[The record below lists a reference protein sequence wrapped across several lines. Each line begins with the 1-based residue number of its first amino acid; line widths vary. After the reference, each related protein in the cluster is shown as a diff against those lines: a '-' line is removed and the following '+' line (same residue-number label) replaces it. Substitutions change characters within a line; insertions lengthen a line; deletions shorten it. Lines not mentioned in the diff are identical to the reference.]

1 MHDGSISMATLAHW
15 MAIAL
20 YIATT
25 VVAATALSRQSQA
38 ARQPLLLGL
47 FAFAVIAHGISLKFT
62 LLADNG
68 FRFDLLAM
76 LSLITWSVALL
87 LLCLSLR
94 HKLTLLILA
103 IAPLAAL
110 AELGAVHAWAGATP
124 RSQISPGIAA
134 HALFSISAYALL
146 TLATLQAIYLY
157 WLNQQLHNHR
167 PSGISRLL
175 PPLQTMESLLFG
187 LVAFGQLLLTASLV
201 TGALFV
207 DDLFAQHLVHKTAL
221 SILAW
226 ILYSILLWGHWKK
239 GWRGNTAVRWTLS
252 AFAILML
259 AFFGSKLALEV
270 FFPQR

>member
-1 MHDGSISMATLAHW
+1 MAAFAHW
-15 MAIAL
+15 TAIAL
-20 YIATT
+20 YLTTT
-25 VVAATALSRQSQA
+25 VVAAITLSRQSRA
-38 ARQPLLLGL
+38 SLQPLLMAL
-47 FAFAVIAHGISLKFT
+47 FTCAIAAHAISLKFVLQT
-62 LLADNG
+62 QDG

-76 LSLITWSVALL
+76 LSLVTWSVGLL
-87 LLCLSLR
+87 LLCLSYR
-94 HKLTLLILA
+94 HKLTLLILV
-103 IAPLAAL
+103 IAPLAAVSEL
-110 AELGAVHAWAGATP
+110 AAVHAWGGATP
-124 RSQISPGIAA
+124 LQQISPGIAA
-134 HALFSISAYALL
+134 HALLSIAAYSLL

-187 LVAFGQLLLTASLV
+187 LVAFGTLLLTASLV

-207 DDLFAQHLVHKTAL
+207 DDLFAQHLVHKTVL

-226 ILYSILLWGHWKK
+226 ILYSILLWGHWKN

-252 AFAILML
+252 AFAVLML

-270 FFPQR
+270 ILPRG

>member
-1 MHDGSISMATLAHW
+1 MAAFAHW
-15 MAIAL
+15 TAIAL
-20 YIATT
+20 YLATT
-25 VVAATALSRQSQA
+25 VVAAVSLSRQSQA
-38 ARQPLLLGL
+38 RLQPLLTAL
-47 FAFAVIAHGISLKFT
+47 FACAVAAHAIT
-62 LLADNG
+62 LRFVLLTESG
-68 FRFDLLAM
+68 FRFDLSAM
-76 LSLITWSVALL
+76 LSLITWVVALL
-87 LLCLSLR
+87 LLFLSLKHR
-94 HKLTLLILA
+94 LTLLVLA
-103 IAPLAAL
+103 LAPMAAL
-110 AELGAVHAWAGATP
+110 SEMAAVHAWGGVSPQAD
-124 RSQISPGIAA
+124 ISPGIAA
-134 HALFSISAYALL
+134 HALLSISAYSLL

-207 DDLFAQHLVHKTAL
+207 DDLFAQHLVHKTTL

-226 ILYSILLWGHWKK
+226 ILYSILLWGHWKN

-252 AFAILML
+252 AFAVLML

-270 FFPQR
+270 IFPRG

>member
-1 MHDGSISMATLAHW
+1 MAAVAHW
-15 MAIAL
+15 TAIAL
-20 YIATT
+20 YLATT
-25 VVAATALSRQSQA
+25 AVAALSLSRHQQA
-38 ARQPLLLGL
+38 TRQPLMLAL
-47 FAFAVIAHGISLKFT
+47 FAGAIVAHALSLKFI
-62 LLADNG
+62 LFADVG

-76 LSLITWSVALL
+76 LSLVTWSVALL
-87 LLCLSLR
+87 LLILSLR
-94 HKLTLLILA
+94 HRLTLLILA

-110 AELGAVHAWAGATP
+110 AELAAVHAWGGVSP
-124 RSQISPGIAA
+124 RTQISPSIAA
-134 HALFSISAYALL
+134 HALLSISAYSLL

-187 LVAFGQLLLTASLV
+187 LVAFGQLLLTASLI

-207 DDLFAQHLVHKTAL
+207 ENLFAQHLVHKTAL

-226 ILYSILLWGHWKK
+226 ILYSILLWGHWRK
-239 GWRGNTAVRWTLS
+239 GWRGNTAVRWTLC

-270 FFPQR
+270 ILPRG

>member
-1 MHDGSISMATLAHW
+1 MAAFAHW
-15 MAIAL
+15 TAIAL
-20 YIATT
+20 YLATT
-25 VVAATALSRQSQA
+25 LVAALSLSRQPL
-38 ARQPLLLGL
+38 ARLQPLLLGM
-47 FAFAVIAHGISLKFT
+47 FGCAVAAHVIALEYILV
-62 LLADNG
+62 ANDG

-76 LSLITWSVALL
+76 LSLVTCSVALVL
-87 LLCLSLR
+87 LFLSLKHR
-94 HKLTLLILA
+94 LTLLILA

-110 AELGAVHAWAGATP
+110 SQLAAVHAWGGAPPLTDLT
-124 RSQISPGIAA
+124 PGIAA

-175 PPLQTMESLLFG
+175 PPLQTMESLLFA
-187 LVAFGQLLLTASLV
+187 LIAFGQLLLTASLV

-207 DDLFAQHLVHKTAL
+207 DDLFGQQLVHKTAL

-270 FFPQR
+270 ILPRG

>member
-1 MHDGSISMATLAHW
+1 MAAFAHW
-15 MAIAL
+15 TAIAL
-20 YIATT
+20 YLATT
-25 VVAATALSRQSQA
+25 GVAAVTLSRQSQA
-38 ARQPLLLGL
+38 RLQPLLLAL
-47 FAFAVIAHGISLKFT
+47 LTCAVVAHAISLKFVLQT
-62 LLADNG
+62 DSG
-68 FRFDLLAM
+68 FRFDLTAM

-87 LLCLSLR
+87 LLFLSFKHR
-94 HKLTLLILA
+94 LTLLILA

-110 AELGAVHAWAGATP
+110 SELAAVHAWGGVSPLAN
-124 RSQISPGIAA
+124 ISPGIAA
-134 HALFSISAYALL
+134 HALFSISAYSLL

-226 ILYSILLWGHWKK
+226 ILYSILLWGHWKN

-270 FFPQR
+270 ILPRG

>member
-1 MHDGSISMATLAHW
+1 MAAFAHW

-25 VVAATALSRQSQA
+25 GVAAATLYRQPQNTK
-38 ARQPLLLGL
+38 QPLLLGL
-47 FAFAVIAHGISLKFT
+47 FAGALVAHGLSLSHT
-62 LLADNG
+62 LLASDG
-68 FRFDLLAM
+68 FRFDLLAVM
-76 LSLITWSVALL
+76 SLITWTVGLL
-87 LLCLSLR
+87 LLLLSLR
-94 HKLTLLILA
+94 HKLTLLILV

-110 AELGAVHAWAGATP
+110 ALIGAQHAWSGPTP
-124 RSQISPGIAA
+124 RAEISPGIAA
-134 HALFSISAYALL
+134 HAFFSIAAYSLL

-167 PSGISRLL
+167 PGGISRFL

-187 LVAFGQLLLTASLV
+187 LIAFGQLLLTAALI

-207 DDLFAQHLVHKTAL
+207 DDLFGQQLVHKTTL
-221 SILAW
+221 SIFAW

-252 AFAILML
+252 AFAVLML

-270 FFPQR
+270 FLPQQ

>member
-1 MHDGSISMATLAHW
+1 MAALAHW
-15 MAIAL
+15 TAIAL

-25 VVAATALSRQSQA
+25 VVAATTLSRQSQA
-38 ARQPLLLGL
+38 PRQLLLFCLLAGAL
-47 FAFAVIAHGISLKFT
+47 TAHAISLKFT
-62 LLADNG
+62 LLAPNG
-68 FRFDLLAM
+68 FRFDFLAM

-87 LLCLSLR
+87 LLFLSLK

-103 IAPLAAL
+103 TAPLAAL
-110 AELGAVHAWAGATP
+110 AELAAAQSWGGASPLT
-124 RSQISPGIAA
+124 QISPGIAA
-134 HALFSISAYALL
+134 HAFLSISAYSLL

-167 PSGISRLL
+167 PAGISRLL

-187 LVAFGQLLLTASLV
+187 LIAFGQLLLTASLI

-207 DDLFAQHLVHKTAL
+207 DDLFAQHLAHKTAL

-226 ILYSILLWGHWKK
+226 VLYSILLWGHWKK

-252 AFAILML
+252 AFAVLML

-270 FFPQR
+270 ILPQS

>member
-1 MHDGSISMATLAHW
+1 MAAIAHW

-25 VVAATALSRQSQA
+25 GVAAATLSRQSA
-38 ARQPLLLGL
+38 SKRQPALLGL
-47 FAFAVIAHGISLKFT
+47 FACALIAHGISLKFT
-62 LLADNG
+62 LVTANG
-68 FRFDLLAM
+68 FRFDLLAVM
-76 LSLITWSVALL
+76 SLITWSIGLL

-110 AELGAVHAWAGATP
+110 AEMGAVHAWGGVTP
-124 RSQISPGIAA
+124 HAQISPGIAA
-134 HALFSISAYALL
+134 HAFFSIAAYSLL

-167 PSGISRLL
+167 PGGISRLL

-187 LVAFGQLLLTASLV
+187 LVAFGQLLLTAALI
-201 TGALFV
+201 TGTLFLE
-207 DDLFAQHLVHKTAL
+207 DLFGQHLVHKTAL

-226 ILYSILLWGHWKK
+226 VLYSILLWGHWKK

-270 FFPQR
+270 ILPQQ